1 MRKNRGREFEDL
13 VQKTINSG
21 AIVWDKGDLKT
32 DDYLIECKYTDK
44 KSFRITA
51 KILEKLWD
59 EAFSS
64 NKLPRLIVG
73 ISRNDKELFIINCNV
88 EIKRR

>member
-59 EAFSS
+59 ESFSS